1 MSTKEIVAIG
11 LRCPQPVMKMS
22 AVLMELQEGDI
33 IEVTGD
39 CPTFEDDV
47 RKWCDRLSKNLLW
60 VRDEGDGVKR
70 IQIQV

>member
-1 MSTKEIVAIG
+1 MPTKEIVAVG

-39 CPTFEDDV
+39 CATFEEDV
-47 RKWCDRLSKNLLW
+47 RKWCERLGKTLLW
-60 VRDEGDGVKR
+60 VRNENNGVKR
-70 IQIQV
+70 IQVKL